1 MLRLSYQVGDWVY
14 VKFHPYRQTSLTH
27 AKYNKLYKRY
37 YSPFQIS
44 KQIGVIAYRLALPVG
59 TRIHD
64 VFHCSLLKLHQVLVV
79 QLTNPLLPSA
89 IDNHPLIKPFS
100 ILDSKWSTDISRP
113 TLLVLVQWSGLVP
126 KDTTWEKWD
135 DLRKIFHLEDTMSL
149 QWRVLIEHATNFEL
163 GGHYRSPYTCR
174 TTQKTRRIRQKL
186 LVVLVMV
193 CQKSCIILVLI
204 QHVHFHNGRFQAQ
217 LVAF

>member
-64 VFHCSLLKLHQVLVV
+64 VFHCSLLKLH
-79 QLTNPLLPSA
+79 
-89 IDNHPLIKPFS
+89 
-100 ILDSKWSTDISRP
+100 
-113 TLLVLVQWSGLVP
+113 
-126 KDTTWEKWD
+126 
-135 DLRKIFHLEDTMSL
+135 
-149 QWRVLIEHATNFEL
+149 
-163 GGHYRSPYTCR
+163 
-174 TTQKTRRIRQKL
+174 
-186 LVVLVMV
+186 
-193 CQKSCIILVLI
+193 
-204 QHVHFHNGRFQAQ
+204 
-217 LVAF
+217 